1 MKKILGFIILILIGT
16 VLVAAGTQ
24 RPHKKYRHVRT
35 NKKAW
40 ARQDAT
46 SDTLTIDEYSPK
58 VWVSWDSILIC
69 TDVTYNDVEV
79 DITNQLH
86 DYAVIKFHY
95 SFERLTPELDERI
108 DISTWDDG
116 IYMIRIYMKYNPEV
130 CMYGYFAK
138 GDQYEDEAETLNDE
152 ISAVTTVLEDR
163 TGLHDNAIYDLQ
175 GHRVAPQHMIES
187 HIYYIQNGKKF
198 RK

>member
-1 MKKILGFIILILIGT
+1 MKKILGFIILILIGM

-24 RPHKKYRHVRT
+24 RPNKKYRHVRT

-46 SDTLTIDEYSPK
+46 SDTLSIDEYAPE

-69 TDVTYNDVEV
+69 TDVTYNNVEV
-79 DITNQLH
+79 GITDQLH
-86 DYAVIKFHY
+86 NYAEIKSY
-95 SFERLTPELDERI
+95 SFEQLTPEVDEHI
-108 DISTWDDG
+108 DISVWDDG
-116 IYMIRIYMKYNPEV
+116 IYMIRIYMKYDPEV

-138 GDQYEDEAETLNDE
+138 GEQYEAEVEALNDE
-152 ISAVTTVLEDR
+152 ISSATIVVEDR
-163 TGLHDNAIYDLQ
+163 TGLNDNAIYDLQ
-175 GHRVAPQHMIES
+175 GHRVAPQHMIEGQ
-187 HIYYIQNGKKF
+187 IYIQNGRIF

>member
-46 SDTLTIDEYSPK
+46 SDTLTIDECSPK

-187 HIYYIQNGKKF
+187 HIYIQNGKKF

>member
-16 VLVAAGTQ
+16 ILVAAGTQ

-187 HIYYIQNGKKF
+187 HIYIQNGKKF

>member
-1 MKKILGFIILILIGT
+1 MKKILGFIILILIGMI
-16 VLVAAGTQ
+16 LVAAGTQ
-24 RPHKKYRHVRT
+24 RPNKKYRHVRT

-40 ARQDAT
+40 ARVDAT
-46 SDTLTIDEYSPK
+46 SDTLSIDEYSPE
-58 VWVSWDSILIC
+58 VWVSWDSILIS

-79 DITNQLH
+79 GITDQLH
-86 DYAVIKFHY
+86 DYAVIKHY
-95 SFERLTPELDERI
+95 SFEQLTPELDERI

-116 IYMIRIYMKYNPEV
+116 IYMIRIYMKYDPEV

-138 GDQYEDEAETLNDE
+138 GEQYEAEAEALNDE
-152 ISAVTTVLEDR
+152 ISSATTVVEDR

-175 GHRVAPQHMIES
+175 GHRVAPQHIIEGQ
-187 HIYYIQNGKKF
+187 IYIQNGRKF

>member
-16 VLVAAGTQ
+16 ILVAAGTQ
-24 RPHKKYRHVRT
+24 RPNKKYRHVRT

-40 ARQDAT
+40 ARVDAT
-46 SDTLTIDEYSPK
+46 SDTLSIDEYSPE
-58 VWVSWDSILIC
+58 VWVSWDSILIS

-79 DITNQLH
+79 GITDQLH
-86 DYAVIKFHY
+86 DYAVIKHY
-95 SFERLTPELDERI
+95 SFEQLTPALDERI

-116 IYMIRIYMKYNPEV
+116 IYMIRIYMKYDPEV

-138 GDQYEDEAETLNDE
+138 GEQYEAEAEALNDE
-152 ISAVTTVLEDR
+152 ISSATTVVEDR

-175 GHRVAPQHMIES
+175 GHRVAPQHIIEGQ
-187 HIYYIQNGKKF
+187 IYIQNGRKF

>member
-24 RPHKKYRHVRT
+24 RHNKKYRHVRT

-40 ARQDAT
+40 ARLDAT
-46 SDTLTIDEYSPK
+46 CDTLSIDEYAPE

-79 DITNQLH
+79 GITDQLH
-86 DYAVIKFHY
+86 DYAVIKHY
-95 SFERLTPELDERI
+95 SFEQLTPELDERI
-108 DISTWDDG
+108 NISTWDDG
-116 IYMIRIYMKYNPEV
+116 IYMIRIYMKSDPEV

-138 GDQYEDEAETLNDE
+138 GEQYEAEVESLNDE
-152 ISAVTTVLEDR
+152 ISSVTTVVEDR

-175 GHRVAPQHMIES
+175 GHLVAPQHMIEGQ
-187 HIYYIQNGKKF
+187 IYIQNGRKF

>member
-16 VLVAAGTQ
+16 ILVAAGTQ
-24 RPHKKYRHVRT
+24 RPNKKYRHVRT

-40 ARQDAT
+40 ARVDAT
-46 SDTLTIDEYSPK
+46 SDTLSIDEYSPE
-58 VWVSWDSILIC
+58 VWVSWDSILIS

-79 DITNQLH
+79 GITDQLH
-86 DYAVIKFHY
+86 DYAVIKHY
-95 SFERLTPELDERI
+95 SFEQLTPELDERI

-116 IYMIRIYMKYNPEV
+116 IYMIRIYMKYDPEV

-138 GDQYEDEAETLNDE
+138 GEQYEAEAEALNDE
-152 ISAVTTVLEDR
+152 ISSATTVVEDR

-175 GHRVAPQHMIES
+175 GHRVAPQHIIEGQ
-187 HIYYIQNGKKF
+187 IYIQNGRKF

>member
-35 NKKAW
+35 NKQAW

-69 TDVTYNDVEV
+69 TDITYNDVEV

-152 ISAVTTVLEDR
+152 ISAVTTVPEDR

-187 HIYYIQNGKKF
+187 HIYIQNGKKF

>member
-16 VLVAAGTQ
+16 VLVAAGTK
-24 RPHKKYRHVRT
+24 RPNKKYRHVRT

-46 SDTLTIDEYSPK
+46 CDTLSIDKYAPE

-79 DITNQLH
+79 GITDQLH
-86 DYAVIKFHY
+86 DYAEIKYY
-95 SFERLTPELDERI
+95 SFEQLTPELNERI

-116 IYMIRIYMKYNPEV
+116 IYMIRIYMKYDPEV

-138 GDQYEDEAETLNDE
+138 GEQYEAEVESLNDE
-152 ISAVTTVLEDR
+152 ISSVTTVVEDR

-175 GHRVAPQHMIES
+175 GQRVAPQHMTEGQI
-187 HIYYIQNGKKF
+187 YIQNGRKF